1 MHTYCR
7 VPQIGF
13 QRYGPELTP
22 DRDPDTVVER
32 ARVYVSCESDSVT
45 A

>member
-7 VPQIGF
+7 VPQI
-13 QRYGPELTP
+13 QAIREVRLTP